1 MSVKDKA
8 KQAQSKMEETARAA
22 RGAVSGAY
30 DGAREKTSAAYG
42 SAREKAIAAY
52 DSSRTGAQKARRKT
66 GEGIQESPLLA
77 LGGGLAMGLIL
88 GALLPRSEREKK
100 ALSDVGGKLNQRAH
114 SAYDAAKSAGKA
126 TLEEKGITS
135 SAAENVVRDVVKGLG
150 SAARRSADAA
160 TQAVKK

>member
-8 KQAQSKMEETARAA
+8 KQAQEKMSETARAA
-22 RGAVSGAY
+22 REKMGDAY
-30 DGAREKTSAAYG
+30 DGARDKTAAAYG
-42 SAREKAIAAY
+42 TAREKAIAAY
-52 DSSRTGAQKARRKT
+52 DSSRSSARNAKAKT

-77 LGGGLAMGLIL
+77 LGGGLALGMIL

-100 ALSDVGGKLNQRAH
+100 ALSDVGTKLNQRAH
-114 SAYDAAKSAGKA
+114 SAYDAARDAGKS
-126 TLEEKGITS
+126 TLEEKGITT